1 MVYQCK
7 KCNATFKSEYTLTK
21 HLNKDVSCDKMLVC
35 NRCGM
40 SFNKIS
46 IYERHL
52 NRKLVCEKRNLTEN
66 KSQVDMEIIQAQ
78 LELAKINLER
88 EKLILEKSRLEQNN
102 KNVDEIKPHG
112 IEEDDD
118 STIVENIIENA
129 KDIVENE
136 ISPISKES
144 QEFMDDIFD
153 GYKISKYTYKDF
165 DNLALDEIKR
175 IRKKDYRTT
184 SIVNTEIKTFTTID
198 EYFQIKLKNT
208 FIINRNNICSNF
220 IFYYAKTDL
229 FYCLCT
235 EDKVRFV
242 KVIDYEN
249 ELYTKM
255 NDFLVNVIKA
265 IHENLLDD
273 KHKLRWTSEEY
284 AKYAKII
291 TFHRKG
297 VIDKKILKEY
307 MINTFRIKYTDE

>member
-1 MVYQCK
+1 MH
-7 KCNATFKSEYTLTK
+7 KCHKCPEYFSTEYLLVK
-21 HLNKDVSCDKMLVC
+21 HLNKAISCDKPLKC
-35 NRCGM
+35 ERCKEL
-40 SFNKIS
+40 FTDITTYK
-46 IYERHL
+46 RHI
-52 NRKLVCEKRNLTEN
+52 NRKIQCK
-66 KSQVDMEIIQAQ
+66 KVDVNDSSLIIQ

-88 EKLILEKSRLEQNN
+88 ERLILEKSKLEQNN

-118 STIVENIIENA
+118 STVVENNIENT
-129 KDIVENE
+129 KDMLESE
-136 ISPISKES
+136 IPPISKES
-144 QEFMDDIFD
+144 QEFMEDIFD

-165 DNLALDEIKR
+165 DNLALEEIKR

-235 EDKVRFV
+235 EDKVRYV
-242 KVIDYEN
+242 KIIDYEN

-255 NDFLVNVIKA
+255 NNFLVNVIKA

-273 KHKLRWTSEEY
+273 KHKIRWTSEEY

-297 VIDKKILKEY
+297 VIDKKILREY
-307 MINTFRIKYTDE
+307 MINTFRIKYADE